1 MAFPRARNASGCARR
16 ARKEQ
21 RAGQLHPARAR
32 PAPNPDALRQSVE
45 FADELQALTSASQIR
60 TLSPADA
67 DAWAHYYLGAECD
80 PARAPDAILAAV
92 GVL

>member
-1 MAFPRARNASGCARR
+1 MFGRWRSEIQLGTARSRTSPVCPSILGNHAN
-16 ARKEQ
+16 KLQ
-21 RAGQLHPARAR
+21 
-32 PAPNPDALRQSVE
+32 
-45 FADELQALTSASQIR
+45 QALTSASQIR